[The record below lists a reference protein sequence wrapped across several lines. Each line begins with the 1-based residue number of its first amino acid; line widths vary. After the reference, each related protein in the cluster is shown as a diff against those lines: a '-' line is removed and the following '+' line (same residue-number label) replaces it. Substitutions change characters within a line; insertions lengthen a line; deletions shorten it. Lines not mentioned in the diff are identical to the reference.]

1 MGGHATG
8 DDPLPTFS
16 AEVRAH
22 DETRLPHLHSE
33 EEITELTLTHETSLI
48 AKFIEHYSDTILHPN
63 HYLILLAKR
72 NHVFLCRKMMIQL
85 IATLKETSPEA
96 EEMKKMLKKQCDMY
110 KSHLEVL
117 EKINCGSRC

>member
-1 MGGHATG
+1 MDGIE
-8 DDPLPTFS
+8 D
-16 AEVRAH
+16 
-22 DETRLPHLHSE
+22 
-33 EEITELTLTHETSLI
+33 EITELTLTHETSLI

-96 EEMKKMLKKQCDMY
+96 EEMKRKLKKQCDMY